1 MSSAI
6 PINCIGFI
14 GSLNMKIP
22 AIHGRRSPAEL
33 AIAART
39 ITPLL
44 SASMLQNRLTA
55 SETAPRAEIPTAG
68 RLKPD
73 IPSNRSITKAISPAK
88 V

>member
-22 AIHGRRSPAEL
+22 AIHGRRSPAEP

-39 ITPLL
+39 ITPLFE
-44 SASMLQNRLTA
+44 RLDA
-55 SETAPRAEIPTAG
+55 AEQADGERNGAESGNSDG
-68 RLKPD
+68 RKTEARH
-73 IPSNRSITKAISPAK
+73 SVKQKHYKGN
-88 V
+88 